1 MKEGPCWVSLE
12 KARLPGRP
20 FWGCN
25 GYISKTKSSFSQ
37 TNWTVNPVFLDCLR
51 TYFEK
56 CDLGSWWHSFWWL
69 VVLDTNSYIIW
80 GWQPMLFLLRK
91 PNAFPPPPLFW
102 NELVLFFF
110 FKFTLL
116 PLFFF
121 FFDCIVFRILVP
133 WPGIE
138 ATAPALETWCLNH
151 WTPGE
156 VLNSLSFEKLL
167 TFLEITRHTLGSSK
181 RKFTEA

>member
-1 MKEGPCWVSLE
+1 MWTLTRHRQDEESVRKEGPVIPGRSHWDPCSVTLDMKEGPCWVSLE

-25 GYISKTKSSFSQ
+25 GYISKTKSSLSQ

-110 FKFTLL
+110 FLSLL
-116 PLFFF
+116 YYLFFF
-121 FFDCIVFRILVP
+121 FWLYSVQDLSSLTRDWSHSPCIGNMV
-133 WPGIE
+133 
-138 ATAPALETWCLNH
+138 
-151 WTPGE
+151 
-156 VLNSLSFEKLL
+156 S
-167 TFLEITRHTLGSSK
+167 
-181 RKFTEA
+181 